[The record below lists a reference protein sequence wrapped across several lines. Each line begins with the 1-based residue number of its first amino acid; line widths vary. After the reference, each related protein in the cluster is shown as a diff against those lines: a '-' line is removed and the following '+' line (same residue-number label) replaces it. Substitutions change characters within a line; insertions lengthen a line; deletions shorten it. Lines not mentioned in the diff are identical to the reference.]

1 MPADQMESLL
11 GILADMLLPQNL
23 VETLSDIDDEKVR
36 RYYEQLSQVYADGFR
51 HRYSDI
57 SAFLGNN
64 SPDVYSSL
72 DNWLTAVSSYAE
84 ENDQD
89 GETAPK
95 IIKLLDH
102 IRLEMIRIDRMKAV
116 AQYASQSSLINEQ
129 IHAIAQ
135 ETSDMATVAEEKVK
149 RFHEQSI
156 AILSIFSAVILAFM
170 GGISFSSGVLGSIA
184 QASMFRLIVTILL
197 LGFVLFNSI
206 FILMRFIAYMLYKK
220 DSNRFKNGI
229 KWFNGAL
236 LTIFLVLVVAYASG
250 AGEYIERWGQLTAQ
264 ATSGSQ
270 VATEM

>member
-135 ETSDMATVAEEKVK
+135 ETSDMVTVAEEKVK

>member
-89 GETAPK
+89 GDTALK

-116 AQYASQSSLINEQ
+116 AQYANQSVVISEQ
-129 IHAIAQ
+129 IHDVAQ
-135 ETSDMATVAEEKVK
+135 ETSDIVMAAEEKVK
-149 RFHEQSI
+149 HFNEQSI

-184 QASMFRLIVTILL
+184 QASMFRLIITILL

-206 FILMRFIAYMLYKK
+206 FILMRFIAYMIYKK
-220 DSNRFKNGI
+220 DSDRFKNGI

-236 LTIFLVLVVAYASG
+236 LIIFLALVVAYASG
-250 AGEYIERWGQLTAQ
+250 AGEYIERWGHLTAQ
-264 ATSGSQ
+264 ATSESQ
-270 VATEM
+270 VVTEM

>member
-89 GETAPK
+89 GDTARK

-116 AQYASQSSLINEQ
+116 AQYASQSALINEQ

-236 LTIFLVLVVAYASG
+236 LTIFLVLVLAYVLG

-264 ATSGSQ
+264 ATSESQ
-270 VATEM
+270 VVTEM